1 MRRHVLQHVVKLVRR
16 VGIRLCRQAFLGEAE
31 AGEPEQCVIPGDALL
46 EQAVDQPQARRTAA
60 GPLVRAQCPLLP
72 WPES

>member
-1 MRRHVLQHVVKLVRR
+1 
-16 VGIRLCRQAFLGEAE
+16 
-31 AGEPEQCVIPGDALL
+31 
-46 EQAVDQPQARRTAA
+46 VDQPQARRTAA